1 MQVCPGSLRHN
12 QYHWLWYCCP
22 QPPTLSAFIPT
33 NSNIFSVPDLRN
45 AFFSTPVDKARQY
58 LFTFT
63 WEGQQYAWRVM
74 PQRVTASPS
83 DFSQTLKADLDGIKL
98 PEGFTLPEG
107 DLYFCSPPRMF
118 SQENIA
124 SIGWTSSLK
133 ETKSLRKNYSL
144 FTLKFTI

>member
-1 MQVCPGSLRHN
+1 M
-12 QYHWLWYCCP
+12 
-22 QPPTLSAFIPT
+22 
-33 NSNIFSVPDLRN
+33 PDLHN

-63 WEGQQYAWRVM
+63 WEGQQYAWRLM

-107 DLYFCSPPRMF
+107 DLYFCSLPQMF

-124 SIGWTSSLK
+124 SIG
-133 ETKSLRKNYSL
+133 
-144 FTLKFTI
+144 

>member
-1 MQVCPGSLRHN
+1 MSVPH
-12 QYHWLWYCCP
+12 P
-22 QPPTLSAFIPT
+22 QPLPSWPGVDQLDALFVQHVCTQALVLSATLPC
-33 NSNIFSVPDLRN
+33 VRGGGGEGDN

-107 DLYFCSPPRMF
+107 DLYFPCWGRVGM
-118 SQENIA
+118 Q
-124 SIGWTSSLK
+124 W
-133 ETKSLRKNYSL
+133 KSLEGRTQRSWAEAL
-144 FTLKFTI
+144 ESSELHW